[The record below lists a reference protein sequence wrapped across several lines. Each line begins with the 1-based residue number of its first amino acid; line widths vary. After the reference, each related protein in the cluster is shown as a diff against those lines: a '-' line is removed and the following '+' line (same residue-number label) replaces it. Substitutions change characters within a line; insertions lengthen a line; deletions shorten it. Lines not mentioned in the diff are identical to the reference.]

1 MYTGQRAHYAHLFES
16 DFHADPN
23 APQENLDEISADLA
37 EAPLRRKHA
46 PIVAQKYRIL
56 PSPEANGPNNNMGT
70 YTRNQ
75 LSQ

>member
-1 MYTGQRAHYAHLFES
+1 
-16 DFHADPN
+16 
-23 APQENLDEISADLA
+23 LDEISADLA